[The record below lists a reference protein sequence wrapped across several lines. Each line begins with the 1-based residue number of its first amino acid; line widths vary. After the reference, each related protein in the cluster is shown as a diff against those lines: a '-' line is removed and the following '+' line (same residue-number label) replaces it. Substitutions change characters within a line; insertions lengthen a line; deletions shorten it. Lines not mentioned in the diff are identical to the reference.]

1 MQIAQ
6 ETNSQSAKV
15 EGNLTSKPRKNS
27 VVDIKIVLKEK
38 KRDRRKK
45 FMDDSIRDAKSNRK
59 NWRQLR
65 KNVKLAFKLRKKVK
79 NFHHKNS
86 EKSLQI
92 PPTPHNTG
100 QFLISNY
107 CQGRHEKLFNYNSD
121 YLHRE
126 VYSNLIENAAMD
138 DLCVSGGTMK
148 GIINSH
154 LFRRDSDDFSTHFS
168 ITNNN
173 HSLVTDEDIS
183 NAPGDYGVNYLNSD
197 HSHFTDFVCENLAVV
212 QEDLEQPQRESLEAR
227 LCRQKIQEQNKLIE
241 LLIHRIKSQN
251 G

>member
-1 MQIAQ
+1 MQIEQ
-6 ETNSQSAKV
+6 ETHSESAKV
-15 EGNLTSKPRKNS
+15 EGDLASKPRNNLEG
-27 VVDIKIVLKEK
+27 DTQIVPKEK
-38 KRDRRKK
+38 IRHVRKK
-45 FMDDSIRDAKSNRK
+45 FMDDSIRDAKSNLK

-79 NFHHKNS
+79 NFHNKNS

-121 YLHRE
+121 YLHRD

-138 DLCVSGGTMK
+138 DLCVTGGTMK

-154 LFRRDSDDFSTHFS
+154 LFRRDSDDFSTSFS
-168 ITNNN
+168 TTNNN
-173 HSLVTDEDIS
+173 HTNVTDEDVS
-183 NAPGDYGVNYLNSD
+183 NTAGDYGHLNSD
-197 HSHFTDFVCENLAVV
+197 HSNFADFVCDDVEIVE
-212 QEDLEQPQRESLEAR
+212 EDFEQRHRESSEAR
-227 LCRQKIQEQNKLIE
+227 LYRQKIEEQKKLIE

-251 G
+251 R